1 MYILNQSS
9 ETDPLYT
16 MGVSDTVVSVFHNIG
31 WVRGSQLHMVC
42 SFSEYFL
49 RTYYV
54 PSNELGSRNVV
65 MTAIKFPFL
74 HWDLLLKSWIF
85 HIESFNSVLLG

>member
-1 MYILNQSS
+1 
-9 ETDPLYT
+9 
-16 MGVSDTVVSVFHNIG
+16 MGDSDTVVSAFHNIV

-49 RTYYV
+49 STYYV
-54 PSNELGSRNVV
+54 PGIELGYRNVV

-74 HWDLLLKSWIF
+74 HWDLLLKSGTF
-85 HIESFNSVLLG
+85 HVESFNSVLLG